1 MNIKTSYGH
10 ILKISLPIMV
20 GSAAQ
25 NIIVLSDNIFL
36 YHYDTVDFAAIG
48 LIGAFYLIIIAI
60 GYGFSR
66 GGQIL
71 IARKYGE
78 RDHSA
83 IGSYFQSLVA
93 YELILALLLFLFI
106 QYLSEPFFRSL
117 INDPE
122 ILKLCLDYIQLRSY
136 GLFFSFTGVSIIA
149 LYNAVTHTRFIV
161 IDTAILTLSN
171 IVLNYVLIFGHWGF
185 SPMGISG
192 AAIAS
197 TLSEVIAF
205 IAFIIYMF
213 FDKVN
218 RSFDLLSFKKLELK
232 LFKNSF
238 NISFPMVAQSFLG
251 LGAYFVFFT
260 WIENNS
266 SADLKVSNLIRNVYL
281 ILSIPTWGFSTGIN
295 TLVSIFIG
303 RQKRQAVLP
312 ITHKTNW
319 LNLASTMLISVPVL
333 VFPNIF
339 LYPLYGGSEHDIIA
353 QSQGLLLL
361 LIPILFMFG
370 VGSIYLNGI
379 IGTGHTRKALIL
391 QAMATGIYLVF
402 EYFVLKVYKLNL
414 YWAWSGEFIYWGAI
428 LLFSFVY
435 LKSKKWHVKSF

>member
-1 MNIKTSYGH
+1 MI
-10 ILKISLPIMV
+10 

-25 NIIVLSDNIFL
+25 NVIVLSDNIFL
-36 YHYDTVDFAAIG
+36 YHYKPIDFAAIG
-48 LIGAFYLIIIAI
+48 LIGAFYLMIIAI

-71 IARKYGE
+71 IARKYGQK
-78 RDHSA
+78 DYPA

-93 YELILALLLFLFI
+93 YECLLGLLLFLFI
-106 QYLSEPFFRSL
+106 QYCSEPFFKLL

-122 ILKLCLDYIQLRSY
+122 ILKLSLSYIKLRSY

-149 LYNAVTHTRFIV
+149 LYNAVTHTKFIV
-161 IDTAILTLSN
+161 IDTAILTISN
-171 IVLNYVLIFGHWGF
+171 LILNYALIFGHWGF
-185 SPMGISG
+185 EPMGISG

-197 TLSEVIAF
+197 TISEVIAF
-205 IAFIIYMF
+205 VAFVIYMA
-213 FDKVN
+213 FDKVIQK
-218 RSFDLLSFKKLELK
+218 FELLSFKKLEWQ

-251 LGAYFVFFT
+251 LGAYFIFFT

-266 SADLKVSNLIRNVYL
+266 AADLKASNLIRNVYL

-303 RQKRQAVLP
+303 KRKRQAVMP

-319 LNLASTMLISVPVL
+319 LNLFSTMLISIPIL
-333 VFPNIF
+333 VFPNFF
-339 LYPLYGGSEHDIIA
+339 LYPLYGGTEHNIIEE
-353 QSQGLLLL
+353 SSGLLLL
-361 LIPILFMFG
+361 LIPILFIFG

-379 IGTGHTRKALIL
+379 IGTGHTKKALVL
-391 QAMATGIYLVF
+391 QAMATGIYLVYEF
-402 EYFVLKVYKLNL
+402 FILKVYKLNL

-428 LLFSFVY
+428 LLFSLVY
-435 LKSKKWHVKSF
+435 LKSKKWHDHSF